1 MGGSDKNSYEEKYEG
16 YIGQSED
23 EEEEK
28 EDWVNQAPAMP
39 PTLMHQQDI
48 LDKQTQTT
56 TNDIYDQMRK
66 DLEKTKELLAQS

>member
-1 MGGSDKNSYEEKYEG
+1 MGGSDKNPYEEKYEG

-28 EDWVNQAPAMP
+28 EDWVNQAPAMS
-39 PTLMHQQDI
+39 PTLMHHQDT

-56 TNDIYDQMRK
+56 TNDIYDQMKK
-66 DLEKTKELLAQS
+66 DLDKTKKLLAQS